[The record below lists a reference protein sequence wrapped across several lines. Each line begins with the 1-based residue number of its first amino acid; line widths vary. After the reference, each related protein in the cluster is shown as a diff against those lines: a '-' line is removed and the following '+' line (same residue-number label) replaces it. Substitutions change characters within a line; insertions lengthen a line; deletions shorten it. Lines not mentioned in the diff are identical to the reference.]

1 MHLSVPPQQALPGV
15 DTRPAPL
22 RAWLTSLPYVDA
34 ENTAVA
40 VLERLRHINHQH
52 LPAAHRL
59 ELLAAFRHSYERLH
73 DALRDNARLQD
84 PQTLPRALT
93 LLSEL
98 TEAMSFGYKYALRD
112 CSQEQQRWGKNK
124 QLPEAINYTLHFLA
138 LLLLCRY
145 QAYQP
150 VSDQHWREA
159 GDVVRF
165 AEAESVGG
173 TPDVEFPYS
182 AGTLHAVSGYRQLAL
197 LRLADPYRFPSGL
210 IWEAYGYLAGKAEQI
225 TLLTHQ
231 ISMKTWPRAV
241 SMPCRWITNPISHA
255 RHRPPASNAAVGA
268 GWMGAN
274 SSAQRQLDLDRIL
287 TGTAP
292 RRVGF
297 SNNLTASDAAQLLG
311 RMLGQWT
318 HVPQRNSPR
327 FASAAEIDLAPG
339 LDAAYYFLNNCT
351 AFDPRVYAVSEDDDD
366 IDYSISTRRSTG
378 NMAREFRLV
387 SCPTRNRSGG
397 GLSLHLDRLHG
408 LALRVGQLVII
419 NAPGTGT
426 GAGRDWLVGVVRWLQ
441 NQEEAG
447 SEIGV
452 QYVARNCVPVVIRAT
467 TGAVQNYHAA
477 LKSDLTLADGQ
488 RLLTLITTKGHVP
501 QQGHLRNASWRTNT
515 ADPLRTSAG
524 KWRRLRSLQ
533 LRNIGVMPSDLN

>member
-1 MHLSVPPQQALPGV
+1 MHLSVPPQQALPGI

-22 RAWLTSLPYVDA
+22 RLWLTSLPYVDA

-73 DALRDNARLQD
+73 DALRDNARFHD

-98 TEAMSFGYKYALRD
+98 TEAMSFGYKYALLD
-112 CSQEQQRWGKNK
+112 CSKEQQRWGKNK

-150 VSDQHWREA
+150 VSDLHWREA

-165 AEAESVGG
+165 AEAESIGA

-182 AGTLHAVSGYRQLAL
+182 AGELHAVSGYRQLAL

-210 IWEAYGYLAGKAEQI
+210 IWEAYGYLAGKAEQVA
-225 TLLTHQ
+225 LLTHFDDDAATSGVYALSLDHEPHQ
-231 ISMKTWPRAV
+231 SRPAPTVGVERSSW
-241 SMPCRWITNPISHA
+241 RWLDA
-255 RHRPPASNAAVGA
+255 RELIRTA
-268 GWMGAN
+268 
-274 SSAQRQLDLDRIL
+274 QLDLDRIL

-351 AFDPRVYAVSEDDDD
+351 AFDPREYAVSEDDDD
-366 IDYSISTRRSTG
+366 IDYSIGTRRATG
-378 NMAREFRLV
+378 NLAREFRLV

-408 LALRVGQLVII
+408 LGLRVGQLVII

-488 RLLTLITTKGHVP
+488 RLLTLITTKGMFRSKAIFEMR
-501 QQGHLRNASWRTNT
+501 QGGQTLQIRCEHLLESGGGFDRFSYET
-515 ADPLRTSAG
+515 LE
-524 KWRRLRSLQ
+524 
-533 LRNIGVMPSDLN
+533 